1 MFGHTE
7 VKGSSVMIAPIF
19 IKEKFGEEGY
29 NKWLEKLPPETKKDF
44 EMGILISKWYP
55 VLTHFSYPNQL
66 ICDLFYQGDIKGAWE
81 NGYYGAKYSLKGIY
95 ASVIKIFSIETVIN
109 KSSIL
114 FATSWRPSELKV
126 IEHDKFHGV
135 VHITK
140 FPEITTYIEAA
151 IAGYITY
158 MGEATGVKNVNIEIT
173 KSMAGGDQYTEFIC
187 TWI

>member
-19 IKEKFGEEGY
+19 IKEKFGEDSY
-29 NKWLEKLPPETKKDF
+29 KLWLEKLSPEAKKDF

-55 VLTHFSYPNQL
+55 VLTHFSYPIQL
-66 ICDLFYQGDIKGAWE
+66 ICELFYKGDMKGAWE
-81 NGYYGAKYSLKGIY
+81 SGYFGAQYSLKGIY
-95 ASVIKIFSIETVIN
+95 ASVIKIFSIETVIS
-109 KSSIL
+109 KSPIL
-114 FATSWRPSELKV
+114 FTTSWRPSELKV
-126 IEHDKFHGV
+126 IEHNKFSAI

-140 FPEITTYIEAA
+140 FPEITKYIEVA

-158 MGEATGVKNVNIEIT
+158 MGEATGIKNVNIKIT
-173 KSMAGGDQYTEFIC
+173 KSMAAGDQYTEYSC